1 MYIYKGRL
9 LKISEK
15 IAFLFYK
22 EIYKKYLILYYK
34 TEILLKVALSTIN
47 QTINHKSTAT
57 FHEISYIRVIT
68 KLPNSEQSYKGK
80 VKTHISFATL
90 FRVVANEDLVNP
102 GDVLAGMLSLF
113 SLFINAQVK
122 LPSCNDPEE
131 KNSTSSD
138 IGHGSKACYQYIKKN
153 NSQLRSYNR
162 YTLNIFLISQNISI
176 L

>member
-9 LKISEK
+9 VKISEN

-113 SLFINAQVK
+113 SLFINA
-122 LPSCNDPEE
+122 
-131 KNSTSSD
+131 
-138 IGHGSKACYQYIKKN
+138 
-153 NSQLRSYNR
+153 
-162 YTLNIFLISQNISI
+162 
-176 L
+176 